1 MSPESLASQFISKS
15 STYSDTYTD
24 GTIPA
29 VYANFGF
36 VPYGKK
42 IMGKLHFDQQNKQFC
57 DEPDSQVFNRTN
69 MDSSDL
75 TPFFMAVRGNC
86 SFVQKVR
93 QME

>member
-1 MSPESLASQFISKS
+1 
-15 STYSDTYTD
+15 
-24 GTIPA
+24 
-29 VYANFGF
+29 
-36 VPYGKK
+36 
-42 IMGKLHFDQQNKQFC
+42 MGKLHFDPQNKQFC
-57 DEPDSQVFNRTN
+57 DEPDSQVFNRTT